1 MAKDI
6 SPDGKFVLFEDASEA
21 AGAGYAV
28 ALRKLDGTLPVR
40 LGDGSAGGLSPDG
53 KWAISVS
60 TGQPQ
65 QVTLLPIGAGQPRA
79 VDISGLEHIHSG
91 WARFLAD
98 GQRIITNGNE
108 PGHAT
113 RCYVLNL
120 AGGKPK
126 AVTPEGTVC
135 GPSSPDSRFVVGV
148 GPNSSV
154 AIYPIGD
161 GSPRPIPGLEA
172 GFLPVQW
179 SSDGSVL
186 YGYHMGELPG
196 RIYKVA
202 IATGKEAMVQELRPG
217 VPAGVVM
224 VAPVVVS
231 RDGTRF
237 AYSYSQV
244 LSVLY
249 LISGLR

>member
-1 MAKDI
+1 
-6 SPDGKFVLFEDASEA
+6 VLFEDASEA
-21 AGAGYAV
+21 AGPGYAV
-28 ALRKLDGTLPVR
+28 ALRNVDGTLPVR

-65 QVTLLPIGAGQPRA
+65 QITLLPIGAGQPRS
-79 VDISGLEHIHSG
+79 VDVSGLEHIHNG

-98 GQRIITNGNE
+98 GRRIIANANE
-108 PGHAT
+108 PAHAS
-113 RCYVLNL
+113 RCYVLEIE
-120 AGGKPK
+120 GGTPK

-135 GPSSPDSRFVVGV
+135 GPSSPDDRFVVGV
-148 GPNSSV
+148 GPDSAV
-154 AIYPIGD
+154 AIYPLGT
-161 GSPRPIPGLEA
+161 GSPRLIPRLEA

-186 YGYHMGELPG
+186 YGYRVGELPSK
-196 RIYKVA
+196 IYKTQ
-202 IATGKEAMVQELRPG
+202 IDTGKQTIVQELRPS

-224 VAPVVVS
+224 VAPVVS
-231 RDGTRF
+231 NRDGTRF
-237 AYSYSQV
+237 VYSYNQT